1 MRSLV
6 SKAYEQ
12 ILETGKVRLFKSHR
26 PDYRDGE
33 QVRDFVYVKDAVAMT
48 LHLADTPSA
57 NGLFNIGTGTPR
69 TWIDL
74 ATALFTALD
83 RTPEIEFIDMPD
95 HIRNQYQYHTSANIS
110 RLRATGWN
118 TPATTLEE
126 AVGDYVGNY
135 LVPGKHLGE

>member
-1 MRSLV
+1 MKDTREIDHVALRGSEVGQSV
-6 SKAYEQ
+6 S
-12 ILETGKVRLFKSHR
+12 IGRV
-26 PDYRDGE
+26 PGE
-33 QVRDFVYVKDAVAMT
+33 DE
-48 LHLADTPSA
+48 
-57 NGLFNIGTGTPR
+57 GIGTGTPR